1 MIIRKISRRGI
12 WWRFASNVPF
22 YCRPAG
28 RWEWAL
34 SLKPTASI
42 RLQGD
47 PSDSAATAPKALR
60 AIAVL
65 QRRYDQ
71 RKEPRETYTTGIP
84 AGKRKQHRQLIIWQ
98 IKRIDSTNLER
109 VKLSK
114 EVSFIYPAAAA
125 QSLQSCPTQCD
136 PMDHSPPDSS
146 VHGILQARI
155 LEWAAIPFSRGSSW
169 PRDRT
174 QAFHIASRFFTSW
187 ATWEALWRPSIILI
201 LRHQSFENY

>member
-28 RWEWAL
+28 RWERAL

-125 QSLQSCPTQCD
+125 QSLQSCPTLCD
-136 PMDHSPPDSS
+136 PIDGSPPGSSVPGILQARTLEWVAIAFSHAHVHAKSLQSCPTLCDPVDSSLPGSS
-146 VHGILQARI
+146 VHGIL
-155 LEWAAIPFSRGSSW
+155 
-169 PRDRT
+169 
-174 QAFHIASRFFTSW
+174 
-187 ATWEALWRPSIILI
+187 
-201 LRHQSFENY
+201 

>member
-28 RWEWAL
+28 RWERAL

-65 QRRYDQ
+65 QRRHDQ
-71 RKEPRETYTTGIP
+71 RKEPRETNTTGIP

-125 QSLQSCPTQCD
+125 QSLVVSNSVWPHRRQPTRLLCPWD
-136 PMDHSPPDSS
+136 SPGKNTGVGCHCLLPCTR
-146 VHGILQARI
+146 AC
-155 LEWAAIPFSRGSSW
+155 
-169 PRDRT
+169 
-174 QAFHIASRFFTSW
+174 
-187 ATWEALWRPSIILI
+187 
-201 LRHQSFENY
+201 